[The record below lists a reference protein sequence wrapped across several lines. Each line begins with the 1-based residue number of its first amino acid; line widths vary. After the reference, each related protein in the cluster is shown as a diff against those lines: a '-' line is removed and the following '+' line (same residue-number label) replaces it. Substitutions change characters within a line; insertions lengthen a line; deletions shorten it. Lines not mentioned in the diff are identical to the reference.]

1 MKRLFLTAGFAA
13 LLALSAPAEAEPMSR
28 VPGHRPPD
36 EVWPGDASER
46 WFFGDGGFGCPLWWC
61 GDAGRA
67 PQRPP
72 QRDANERW
80 FFGDGGFGC
89 PLWWCGDAGLAPQRP
104 PQAEPSERWFFGDG
118 GFGCPLWWCGDRRG
132 DRPAGGG

>member
-28 VPGHRPPD
+28 GPDHRPPD

-61 GDAGRA
+61 GDAGLARRKGRA
-67 PQRPP
+67 QADAQR
-72 QRDANERW
+72 A
-80 FFGDGGFGC
+80 
-89 PLWWCGDAGLAPQRP
+89 LVL
-104 PQAEPSERWFFGDG
+104 
-118 GFGCPLWWCGDRRG
+118 RR
-132 DRPAGGG
+132 RRLRLSVVAVRRSTR